1 MTVETPIRSLA
12 PGMLNAFCPVDGV
25 ATGGQ
30 PKPADLAAL
39 AGAGYRTVLDTRSPG
54 EPRGFDEVDVV
65 QRAGMTYVNLPIGA
79 APLTDGVFDEFR
91 ALMRDA
97 DRQPILVHCASGNRV
112 GLMMIPYLILDAGR
126 SQQEAIDAA
135 VQMGLSN
142 PQYARL
148 ALDYVERQGA

>member
-12 PGMLNAFCPVDGV
+12 PGMLNAFCPVEGV

-30 PKPADLAAL
+30 PTPADLTAL
-39 AGAGYRTVLDTRSPG
+39 AEAGYRTVLDTRAPG

-65 QRAGMTYVNLPIGA
+65 ERAGMTYVNMPIGA
-79 APLTDGVFDEFR
+79 TPLTDGVFDEFR
-91 ALMRDA
+91 ALMRDGT
-97 DRQPILVHCASGNRV
+97 RQPILVHCASGNRV
-112 GLMMIPYLILDAGR
+112 GLMMIPYLVLDAGR
-126 SQQEAIDAA
+126 SPQEAVELA
-135 VQMGLSN
+135 VRMGLSN

>member
-12 PGMLNAFCPVDGV
+12 PGMLNAFCPVEGV

-30 PKPADLAAL
+30 PTPADLAAL
-39 AGAGYRTVLDTRSPG
+39 AEAGYRTVLDTRAPG

-65 QRAGMTYVNLPIGA
+65 ARAGMTYVNMPIGA
-79 APLTDGVFDEFR
+79 TPLTDGVFDEFR
-91 ALMRDA
+91 ALMRDGS
-97 DRQPILVHCASGNRV
+97 RQPILVHCASGNRV
-112 GLMMIPYLILDAGR
+112 GLMMIPYLVLDAGR
-126 SQQEAIDAA
+126 SPQEAVELA
-135 VQMGLSN
+135 VRMGLSN